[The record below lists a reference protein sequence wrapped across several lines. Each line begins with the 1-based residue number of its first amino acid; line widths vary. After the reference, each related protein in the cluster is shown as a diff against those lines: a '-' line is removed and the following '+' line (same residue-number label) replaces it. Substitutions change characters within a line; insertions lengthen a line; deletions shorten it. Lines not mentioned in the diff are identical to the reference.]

1 MSKLFI
7 DSLHFTVVQFQ
18 NCSLSYDCNNTQEV
32 YIMVTMVKI
41 LVAIIKIQIFIFK
54 IFANYGQIAELEEKL
69 EALLKEQEE
78 QE

>member
-1 MSKLFI
+1 
-7 DSLHFTVVQFQ
+7 
-18 NCSLSYDCNNTQEV
+18 
-32 YIMVTMVKI
+32 MVTMVKI

-54 IFANYGQIAELEEKL
+54 IFANYGQIAEPEEKL